1 METPEADAAVEQVRL
16 ELATR
21 KLMVMLV
28 GLIGVWVGIVIA
40 LTGAPN
46 FIEDWFSPWSR
57 YFLASPAFFAGLL
70 TVAGGARSD
79 LTRCGWVSQVAGLTG
94 MALWYFAMAVVYF
107 VLVLEQGFHVV
118 GPGEPLADSV
128 TGRGYVPLLYLGLTA
143 MAVVPLATLVRL
155 RGVLG
160 RPSGRRDGPAAQA

>member
-1 METPEADAAVEQVRL
+1 METREGDAAVEQVRL

-28 GLIGVWVGIVIA
+28 GLIGVWVGIMIA

-46 FIEDWFSPWSR
+46 FVEDWFSPWSR
-57 YFLASPAFFAGLL
+57 YFLASPAFLAGAL

-79 LTRCGWVSQVAGLTG
+79 LTRCGWWSQVAGLTG
-94 MALWYFAMAVVYF
+94 MSLWYLAMAGVYL
-107 VLVLEQGFHVV
+107 VLVVQQGIDIV
-118 GPGEPLADSV
+118 GPGEPLAANV

-143 MAVVPLATLVRL
+143 MAAVPLVTLIRL

-160 RPSGRRDGPAAQA
+160 RPSGHRGDPAAQA